1 LVVPTCALRISVP
14 GGNRDSIAWWTSSAG
29 CRAHPPGPSR
39 PGAPHPAPANR
50 ALVRSVLP
58 DRSRKCGIAA
68 VRVAEQCDTPG
79 DRYPLL
85 DHPSRPVVLV
95 ILHLAAPFRVAC
107 GPELPAPVSRTTKLR
122 TQHCDAA

>member
-1 LVVPTCALRISVP
+1 VLDGVQPLHRRCLCLAEKGIRVE
-14 GGNRDSIAWWTSSAG
+14 AG
-29 CRAHPPGPSR
+29 PDPLDVGHTR
-39 PGAPHPAPANR
+39 PGNR